1 MTTSF
6 MCNRLQPAKLLHKT
20 DKNSVV
26 LQSEFSG
33 FNVNISKS
41 KFLFWYIVNIKTQK
55 IEKDFARN
63 INIWR

>member
-33 FNVNISKS
+33 FNVNISES
-41 KFLFWYIVNIKTQK
+41 KFLF
-55 IEKDFARN
+55 
-63 INIWR
+63 